1 MVAPLPPTVPG
12 HWLLGSGPA
21 HRRRPLELY
30 AGAARDFGDVVRF
43 RGLPGMAWY
52 LVSSPAGAEQ
62 VLKTRQK
69 AFPKSRRFLKALRP
83 LLGHGLL
90 VEEGE
95 SWLRNRRLMQPV
107 FHRHRLAAFANE
119 MADAASEIADAW
131 GEAARAGRPVDV
143 APSMLRATLRIV
155 GRTLFSTDLSV
166 ASARLG
172 GVVRTTFEH
181 ANRKVSFP
189 FTIPDRIPTPRN
201 RRFLAA
207 RATLDE
213 IVYGLIAE
221 RRRAGERARA
231 GSGGADLL
239 GMLLDACDAE
249 TGERMSERQVRDE
262 ALTLM
267 LAGHETTAAA
277 LAWTWDLLARNADA
291 ARLMR
296 TELDRVLGGRRPT
309 ADDVPRLPYTRA
321 VVDETLRL
329 FPPAWVI
336 PRRAAAEETIDG
348 RRLPDGSLVLVSPWV
363 TQRREDVWSE
373 PTRFRPERF
382 LPGGEAATAP
392 AFAYYPFGGGAR
404 QCIGN
409 HFALMEAVIVLAT
422 IAQRVELHATGTPP
436 VPDPTFTMR
445 PRGPLPMR
453 PTLRTPTAPLVPA

>member
-12 HWLLGSGPA
+12 HWLLGSGPD

-30 AGAARDFGDVVRF
+30 AEAARDLGDVVRF

-52 LVSSPAGAEQ
+52 LVSSPAGAEH

-69 AFPKSRRFLKALRP
+69 AYPKSRRFLQALRP

-107 FHRHRLAAFANE
+107 FHRHRLAAFADE
-119 MADAASEIADAW
+119 MADAASEVADAW
-131 GEAARAGRPVDV
+131 SDAARAGRTVDV
-143 APSMLRATLRIV
+143 APSMLRATLRVV

-201 RRFLAA
+201 RRFHAA

-213 IVYGLIAE
+213 IVYGIIAE
-221 RRRAGERARA
+221 RRRGGATE
-231 GSGGADLL
+231 GGADLL
-239 GMLLDACDAE
+239 GMLLDARDAE

-277 LAWTWDLLARNADA
+277 LAWTWDLLARNPDA
-291 ARLMR
+291 ARAMR
-296 TELDRVLGGRRPT
+296 AELDAVLGGRRPA
-309 ADDVPRLPYTRA
+309 ADDVARLPYTRA

-336 PRRAAAEETIDG
+336 PRRAGGDDTIDG
-348 RRLPDGSLVLVSPWV
+348 RRVPHGSLVLVSPWV

-373 PTRFRPERF
+373 PSRFRPERF
-382 LPGGEAATAP
+382 LPGGEAAAKP

-422 IAQRVELHATGTPP
+422 IAQRVALHATGAPP

-445 PRGPLPMR
+445 PRGPLAMR
-453 PTLRTPTAPLVPA
+453 PALA

>member
-1 MVAPLPPTVPG
+1 V
-12 HWLLGSGPA
+12 
-21 HRRRPLELY
+21 
-30 AGAARDFGDVVRF
+30 
-43 RGLPGMAWY
+43 
-52 LVSSPAGAEQ
+52 
-62 VLKTRQK
+62 
-69 AFPKSRRFLKALRP
+69 
-83 LLGHGLL
+83 
-90 VEEGE
+90 
-95 SWLRNRRLMQPV
+95 
-107 FHRHRLAAFANE
+107 
-119 MADAASEIADAW
+119 ADAW
-131 GEAARAGRPVDV
+131 SDAARAGRTVDV

-221 RRRAGERARA
+221 RRRAVADEEATGD
-231 GSGGADLL
+231 ADLL
-239 GMLLDACDAE
+239 GMLLDARDAE

-277 LAWTWDLLARNADA
+277 LAWTWDLLARNAGA
-291 ARLMR
+291 AHAMR
-296 TELDRVLGGRRPT
+296 TELDRVLAGRRPT

-336 PRRAAAEETIDG
+336 PRRAGADETIDG
-348 RRLPDGSLVLVSPWV
+348 RRLPNGSLVLVSPWV

-422 IAQRVELHATGTPP
+422 IAQRVELHATGAPP

-453 PTLRTPTAPLVPA
+453 PTLRMPTAPLTPA